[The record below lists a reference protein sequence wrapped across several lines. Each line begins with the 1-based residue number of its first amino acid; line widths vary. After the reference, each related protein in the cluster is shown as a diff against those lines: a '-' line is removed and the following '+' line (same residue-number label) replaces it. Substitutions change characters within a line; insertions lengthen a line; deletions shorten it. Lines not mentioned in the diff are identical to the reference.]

1 MRRRRRRCI
10 TRCEGAVGFVRPPR
24 LSIFW
29 INSVSST
36 CGGRETFSC
45 VAKRKSPL
53 RRRSGANGEAGPK
66 GGGQDARSKEKATL
80 LGACRAP
87 PDKSVS
93 RGRAFRQDSCPGEK
107 APASMPSPLRACR
120 PRLTASHGREDQDQ
134 DQVQIQWQRI
144 GAVLAVM
151 WIAFV
156 LGKGL
161 IGYSALETG
170 QGAFVRTIPGQ
181 VVVVQKATA
190 AHCTQVDPEPAP
202 PSGSSTS
209 GLSLSSIFHRPYGDD
224 VPSGFHCTINHFI
237 AATPDLTRTL
247 PDRHDFQFSRM
258 FVTAFAI

>member
-1 MRRRRRRCI
+1 M
-10 TRCEGAVGFVRPPR
+10 
-24 LSIFW
+24 L
-29 INSVSST
+29 N
-36 CGGRETFSC
+36 
-45 VAKRKSPL
+45 RKGHIML
-53 RRRSGANGEAGPK
+53 NQLNG
-66 GGGQDARSKEKATL
+66 
-80 LGACRAP
+80 
-87 PDKSVS
+87 
-93 RGRAFRQDSCPGEK
+93 
-107 APASMPSPLRACR
+107 
-120 PRLTASHGREDQDQ
+120 
-134 DQVQIQWQRI
+134 WQRI

-258 FVTAFAI
+258 FVTAFAIPALVWLLIWIAMATIRWVAKGFHSKPDKPTRQ